1 MKILVTAGTDGI
13 GKQIVDYF
21 APLSMGISRR
31 NGYDIKN
38 PEDRLR
44 IAQLSLEYDVF
55 FNHAYSRDESQNL
68 LLQVVADRWL
78 QENKKGYIIS
88 TGTYGTYFSYDLN
101 SEYLSIKKKLDQI
114 SQSYSQKIEAGGIP
128 FRMTLLRP
136 GTLDTSRSRQKAH
149 WRGNGIRGETICEL
163 IKFLYALPKDVQIS
177 NLVMESIIPR

>member
-1 MKILVTAGTDGI
+1 MVFLLFYIQNI
-13 GKQIVDYF
+13 YQ
-21 APLSMGISRR
+21 
-31 NGYDIKN
+31 
-38 PEDRLR
+38 
-44 IAQLSLEYDVF
+44 SLEYDVF

-136 GTLDTSRSRQKAH
+136 GTLDTSRSRQKAR
-149 WRGNGIRGETICEL
+149 WDGASNG
-163 IKFLYALPKDVQIS
+163 V
-177 NLVMESIIPR
+177 